1 MSSEESVKEGGVAA
15 GAGNVPEGGGGEGL
29 GFKVPSLPSSPAGQS
44 FLVQYV
50 TTSTKYLLALF
61 LSILKELKVVVN
73 FTSARP
79 SFNCWVN

>member
-1 MSSEESVKEGGVAA
+1 MSSEESVKGGGVAA
-15 GAGNVPEGGGGEGL
+15 GAGIVLEGGVGL

-61 LSILKELKVVVN
+61 LSILKELKVVIN
-73 FTSARP
+73 FTSASP
-79 SFNCWVN
+79 SFNC